1 MKNVKVYINSTTQTT
16 EQRWGVKF
24 TETSVT
30 ALMTPAPK
38 KKYITNKSALSHG
51 KQVLSGGANTPRT
64 DERDVQL
71 TFSLRA
77 TSLARFLMQYREFVN
92 ELKKGS
98 IDLTTHI
105 WEDTTWFKETYHLN
119 YVSCNQYAEYNG
131 RLAKFVIKF
140 NEPNPE
146 NRVVEH
152 STDIKAL

>member
-16 EQRWGVKF
+16 EQRWGVTF

-38 KKYITNKSALSHG
+38 KKYITNKSALSDG
-51 KQVLSGGANTPRT
+51 KQVQPTTPKT

-77 TSLARFLMQYREFVN
+77 TSLARFIMQYREFVN
-92 ELKKGS
+92 ELKKGN

-105 WEDTTWFKETYHLN
+105 WEGDTWFKETYHLK

-146 NRVVEH
+146 NRIVEH

>member
-16 EQRWGVKF
+16 EKRWGVF
-24 TETSVT
+24 FSETSVT
-30 ALMTPAPK
+30 NLMTPAPK

-51 KQVLSGGANTPRT
+51 KQVLTNSGNVPKT

-71 TFSLRA
+71 TFGLRA
-77 TSLARFLMQYREFVN
+77 KSLAQFLMQYRSFVN
-92 ELKKGS
+92 ELKKGV
-98 IDLTTHI
+98 IDLTLHI
-105 WEDTTWFKETYHLN
+105 TEGSTYYKETYYLN

-146 NRVVEH
+146 NRIVEH
-152 STDIKAL
+152 STDITL